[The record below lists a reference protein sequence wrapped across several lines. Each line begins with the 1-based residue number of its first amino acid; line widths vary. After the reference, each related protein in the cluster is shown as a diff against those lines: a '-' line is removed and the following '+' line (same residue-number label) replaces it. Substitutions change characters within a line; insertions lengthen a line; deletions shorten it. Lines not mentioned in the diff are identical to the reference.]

1 MARTTESVT
10 SKIVTIVVAVV
21 LSTASLFL
29 LWYGGGQQL
38 VSASH
43 GAGLRISALGT
54 VLAIVGILLICA
66 VAVTARVTVIGV
78 AVAGTATALFGIIV
92 LVSQDS
98 SLSIIQFFRPI
109 SSQLVVGSGL
119 WMIHGFV
126 FALGIVVLAVAAVAR
141 LSRTTSRKS
150 AISALRG
157 PLAIVL
163 AIVAAVVGLDFLSSN
178 DLQHIVIGAVLL
190 GAVVLSG
197 IIARSAPMIAGTVL
211 TVTGLLGFFFEPAA
225 RSMARTVGFLGNGA
239 TAGLHVAFGVG
250 FVATFGAI
258 LLATTIVVRSSGR
271 RVSSVAPHGYGVET
285 VYKGE
290 H

>member
-29 LWYGGGQQL
+29 LWYGRGQQL

-43 GAGLRISALGT
+43 GAGLRISDLGT
-54 VLAIVGILLICA
+54 ALAIVGILLICA

-126 FALGIVVLAVAAVAR
+126 FALGVVFAVAAVAR

-163 AIVAAVVGLDFLSSN
+163 AIVAAIVGLDFLSSN
-178 DLQHIVIGAVLL
+178 DLQHIVIGAVFL

-239 TAGLHVAFGVG
+239 TAGLHIAFGVG
-250 FVATFGAI
+250 FVATFGAT

-271 RVSSVAPHGYGVET
+271 RESSVAPHGYGVET